1 MSLLTSDLGKV
12 QKASKM
18 ASSERVFS
26 MQSFRSLSGITLMFN
41 LSLFD
46 LISVAEVILRVT
58 ELNIPSGFRPIMPS
72 RQPRMKEYSEGI
84 VFVSSKQS
92 IFIYKSSQSE
102 FIYKSYSHYGLDRPE
117 TKILRLT
124 PDTC

>member
-1 MSLLTSDLGKV
+1 MLTPDFGKE

-18 ASSERVFS
+18 ASSERVLS
-26 MQSFRSLSGITLMFN
+26 MKSFRPSSGTTLIFK
-41 LSLFD
+41 SSTSD
-46 LISVAEVILRVT
+46 LISVAEVVLRVT
-58 ELNIPSGFRPIMPS
+58 KFNVLSAFRPITPS
-72 RQPRMKEYSEGI
+72 LWPQMKECSEGV
-84 VFVSSKQS
+84 VFVSSRRS

-102 FIYKSYSHYGLDRPE
+102 FICKSYSQYGLDRPE

>member
-1 MSLLTSDLGKV
+1 MLTSDFGKV

-46 LISVAEVILRVT
+46 LISVAEVIL
-58 ELNIPSGFRPIMPS
+58 
-72 RQPRMKEYSEGI
+72 
-84 VFVSSKQS
+84 
-92 IFIYKSSQSE
+92 
-102 FIYKSYSHYGLDRPE
+102 
-117 TKILRLT
+117 
-124 PDTC
+124 